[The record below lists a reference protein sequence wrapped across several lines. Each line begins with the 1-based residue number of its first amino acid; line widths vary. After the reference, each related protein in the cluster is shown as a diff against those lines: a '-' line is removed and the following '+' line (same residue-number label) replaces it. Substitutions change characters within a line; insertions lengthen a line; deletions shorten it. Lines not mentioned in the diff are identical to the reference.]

1 MPDKIKLT
9 QSVVKNLQPP
19 NGKKQADVWDSE
31 QPNFGVR
38 IGASG
43 SKTFIVI
50 SRVNGRV
57 VRSTVGKFP
66 TMNLEDARK
75 RARKILVDMADG
87 VNPNEERRERNQG
100 TLTLRSVFESYLQTR
115 KNLSENTI
123 KEYKGTFERH
133 LSPWKN
139 RQVLDISTAMVLDRH
154 QQIGET
160 KGKNVA
166 NQSMRLLRS
175 IMNFSRSTHGVPKEN
190 PAAVMSQAQAWYKD
204 GKRSVIVKASEMPAF
219 FREVGALENDTGRD
233 YLMLLLFT
241 GLRRN
246 EAMSLHWDNVDLKER
261 ILTIPDTKNGEPHAL
276 PLSNHLLDLLKD
288 RQERWGSKGWV
299 FPSWSGKGHITYVQH
314 VQNRLREKG
323 VNFTLHDLRRT
334 FITVAESLDIST
346 YVVKR
351 LANHKQSDVTGKHY
365 IVHDITRLRE
375 PMERISAALLEM
387 GKAS

>member
-66 TMNLEDARK
+66 TMNLDDARK

-204 GKRSVIVKASEMPAF
+204 GKRSVIVKE
-219 FREVGALENDTGRD
+219 
-233 YLMLLLFT
+233 
-241 GLRRN
+241 
-246 EAMSLHWDNVDLKER
+246 
-261 ILTIPDTKNGEPHAL
+261 
-276 PLSNHLLDLLKD
+276 
-288 RQERWGSKGWV
+288 
-299 FPSWSGKGHITYVQH
+299 
-314 VQNRLREKG
+314 
-323 VNFTLHDLRRT
+323 
-334 FITVAESLDIST
+334 
-346 YVVKR
+346 
-351 LANHKQSDVTGKHY
+351 
-365 IVHDITRLRE
+365 
-375 PMERISAALLEM
+375 
-387 GKAS
+387 